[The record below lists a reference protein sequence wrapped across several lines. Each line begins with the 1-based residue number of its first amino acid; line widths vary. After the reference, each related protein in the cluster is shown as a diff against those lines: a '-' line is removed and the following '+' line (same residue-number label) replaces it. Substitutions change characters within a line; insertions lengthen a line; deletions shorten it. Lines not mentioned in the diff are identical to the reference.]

1 MHKETSIT
9 FKIEVMKK
17 KVLFLTLACVFYSC
31 SQEFEDLTDSISVEN
46 SINPKTFI
54 SQIDTNN
61 VVDSNKAIY
70 VAQTFT
76 NQLSPSRS
84 LSKEIKDVTEVKNE
98 QGNTSFY
105 IVNFKNNNGFV
116 IVSSTQD
123 YMPILAYS
131 EYGKFVFDESI
142 NNGVNLWLQEQ
153 KYIIENVSNIDEELK
168 REYRRAWS
176 QYNITKKEL
185 NSTRSDDDVYTL
197 INDSIRKWQ
206 LEGYN
211 VFRYSEIRDTEFFYG
226 FPQDFITAIRNA
238 VDSAHPKYG
247 GRDSNT
253 FILTRRKDYF
263 TKDEL
268 PFKAK
273 WGQDSPYNQF
283 IPNGY
288 DVGCVAV
295 AMGQIMKYYEYPT
308 KYSWDLMPDSY
319 GTSTT
324 AQFLYEVG
332 LSVGMKYTEKGSSS
346 NIERALLALKLKYGY
361 SNAKI
366 IDDHPYNTITS
377 EIHKKRPVYMRA
389 RNKGSNT
396 GHAWVCEGSSL
407 SLTLDEYKLYILEDT
422 YDSSEPTEITFIYEP
437 FGTLVTSSG
446 YLRYNWGWEGYCDG
460 YYSGTKVGKY
470 DFCKDKQVIINLYPV
485 K

>member
-1 MHKETSIT
+1 M
-9 FKIEVMKK
+9 
-17 KVLFLTLACVFYSC
+17 ACVFYSC

-268 PFKAK
+268 PFK
-273 WGQDSPYNQF
+273 
-283 IPNGY
+283 
-288 DVGCVAV
+288 
-295 AMGQIMKYYEYPT
+295 
-308 KYSWDLMPDSY
+308 
-319 GTSTT
+319 
-324 AQFLYEVG
+324 
-332 LSVGMKYTEKGSSS
+332 
-346 NIERALLALKLKYGY
+346 
-361 SNAKI
+361 
-366 IDDHPYNTITS
+366 
-377 EIHKKRPVYMRA
+377 
-389 RNKGSNT
+389 
-396 GHAWVCEGSSL
+396 
-407 SLTLDEYKLYILEDT
+407 
-422 YDSSEPTEITFIYEP
+422 
-437 FGTLVTSSG
+437 
-446 YLRYNWGWEGYCDG
+446 
-460 YYSGTKVGKY
+460 
-470 DFCKDKQVIINLYPV
+470 
-485 K
+485 